1 MTFDITIPVLN
12 EEKTLRQNILVLH
25 TFLSQHFPN
34 NGQWKIV
41 IAENGST
48 DSTLS
53 IAQTLCKEKRNIA
66 CIELP
71 ERGVGRALKT
81 SWLQSKADFVGM
93 MDLDLATDL
102 RHFPEAYN
110 AIAEKGYE
118 FVYGSRLHKNS
129 KIIGRK
135 IIREITSRVFNML
148 LRIYFGNRF
157 SDGQCGFKFV
167 RTDAFKTLHDNGAVT
182 NEWFFLS
189 EILIVAEHIGLKVY
203 ELPVVWTDDPDSK
216 VNIPSLT
223 QRYLKAMYVLKKRL
237 GEREK

>member
-12 EEKTLRQNILVLH
+12 EEKTLRQNVLTLH
-25 TFLSQHFPN
+25 HFLQQHFPT
-34 NGQWKIV
+34 NGQWQLV

-48 DSTLS
+48 DRTLA
-53 IAQTLCKEKRNIA
+53 ITQELCAKYSNI
-66 CIELP
+66 IYIQLP

-93 MDLDLATDL
+93 MDLDLATDIQ
-102 RHFPEAYN
+102 HFPEAYS
-110 AIAEKGYE
+110 AIAEKGFE

-129 KIIGRK
+129 EIIGRK
-135 IIREITSRVFNML
+135 VIREITSRVFNML

-167 RTDAFKTLHDNGAVT
+167 RTDAFKQLYAHGAVT

-223 QRYLKAMYVLKKRL
+223 WRYLKAMYVLKDRL
-237 GEREK
+237 SGRS